1 MKRLLTLALA
11 TLACAR
17 GGDDLSYP
25 DKGLHLDATGE
36 RPTHICGKM
45 TLEAV
50 RKVPTVALLLDQSRS
65 MSERFEGDLWRWH
78 VLRDT
83 LVGTDGVVRLFEGK
97 IRFGATLYQSATGL
111 KSSRCPMLTHAT
123 AGFAFDATT
132 IDIQKLFD
140 DHIPGGDTPTAE
152 SMDAVTTQLAPLT
165 TEGPKFIVLATDGE
179 PDTCAV
185 PNPQQGQAQ
194 AIAATQLAF
203 ARGIPTMV
211 IGITTDVS
219 REHLQDMANAGA
231 GLPIG
236 GAEKAKFFSVDDR
249 KGLKGAFDTFV
260 KNATECAFKLS
271 GRVLDSSQGTVKII
285 GEEGFL
291 TRASSDGWQV
301 LDEDTL
307 VIYGA
312 ACEKLKNNR
321 DAKLEV
327 TFPCNVVLR

>member
-1 MKRLLTLALA
+1 MKRLFVFALTV
-11 TLACAR
+11 ACAR
-17 GGDDLSYP
+17 GGDDVTYP
-25 DKGLHLDATGE
+25 DRGLHLDATSE

-50 RKVPTVALLLDQSRS
+50 RKLPTVALLIDQSRS
-65 MSERFEGDLWRWH
+65 MSTPFEGELWRWH

-83 LVGTDGVVRLFEGK
+83 LVGDGGVIAAFAGQ
-97 IRFGATLYQSATGL
+97 ISFGATLYQSATGL
-111 KSSRCPMLTHAT
+111 KETTCPMLTRAT
-123 AGFAFDATT
+123 PGPGFDATVV
-132 IDIQKLFD
+132 DIQRLFD
-140 DHIPGGDTPTAE
+140 DHRPGGDTPTAE
-152 SMDAVTTQLAPLT
+152 SIDAIVTELAPLK

-185 PNPQQGQAQ
+185 PNPEKGQAQ

-236 GAEKAKFFSVDDR
+236 GTEKARFFSVDDR

-321 DAKLEV
+321 DTRLEV